1 VPRSV
6 ARVPDDHD
14 RTASRRLGVGAV
26 VVLVLAGLVIT
37 VGIGIARGAGG
48 AGTTTVT
55 PSSTASPGAPTD
67 GALYVHVTGAVA
79 APGLY
84 RLTVGARV
92 VDAVGA
98 AGGFAEDADR
108 GSVNLARPVT
118 DGEQLVVPV
127 IGATAEEPAQGS
139 SDAATGTVGGLVDLN
154 RADASV
160 LDTLPRIGPALA
172 ERIVAWREDNGRFT
186 SVDDLLSI
194 PGIGEKIVD
203 GLRDLVRV

>member
-1 VPRSV
+1 MPE
-6 ARVPDDHD
+6 AHD

-26 VVLVLAGLVIT
+26 VVLLLAGLVIT

-55 PSSTASPGAPTD
+55 PSATAPPGDPAD
-67 GALYVHVTGAVA
+67 GAVYVHVTGAVA

-92 VDAVGA
+92 VDAVGS

-127 IGATAEEPAQGS
+127 IGAITDEPAQGQP
-139 SDAATGTVGGLVDLN
+139 DAALGAVGGLIDLN
-154 RADASV
+154 SADPSV

-172 ERIVAWREDNGRFT
+172 ERIVAWRDDNGRFT

-203 GLRDLVRV
+203 GLRALVRV